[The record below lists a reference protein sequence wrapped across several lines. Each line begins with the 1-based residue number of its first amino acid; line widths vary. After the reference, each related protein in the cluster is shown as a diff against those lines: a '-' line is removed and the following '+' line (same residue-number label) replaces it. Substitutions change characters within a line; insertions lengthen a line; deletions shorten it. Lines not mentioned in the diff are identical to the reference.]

1 MTSMIVKIVF
11 LALLAVSAF
20 LSPAL
25 SLLTGVV
32 MELVLGNPF
41 PVFSKKASKKAL
53 QGSVVGLGIGMNL
66 FESLAAG
73 KQGMLFTI
81 VSVVGVMCIG
91 VLIGKWMKVNQKSA
105 YLIAT
110 GTAICG
116 GSAIAAVG
124 PVIDADDDQMSMSL
138 ATIFILNTIAL
149 FVFPPIG
156 RWIGL
161 SQEQFGLWAAIAI
174 HDTSSVVG
182 AGAAYG
188 QDALQIATTVKL
200 TRALWIIPLALV
212 SSLIFRAKGKKVS
225 IPWFILLFVLAMVLN
240 TFLPIPSAATGLIVM
255 LSRKLL
261 CMTLFLIGCG
271 LSLSSIKKV
280 GARPLALGVL
290 LWIVIS
296 ISTLAVACLLS

>member
-1 MTSMIVKIVF
+1 MIVKIVF
-11 LALLAVSAF
+11 IALLALSAF

-25 SLLTGVV
+25 SLLMGIV
-32 MELVLGNPF
+32 MALVLGNPF
-41 PVFSKKASKKAL
+41 PLFSKKASKKAL
-53 QGSVVGLGIGMNL
+53 QVSVVGLGFGMNL

-138 ATIFILNTIAL
+138 ATIFILNAIAL

-188 QDALQIATTVKL
+188 EEALQIATTVKL

-212 SSLIFRAKGKKVS
+212 SSMIFRAKGKKVS